1 MYLQTNPVFSRV
13 TYVHTCVHT
22 CVMNAVHSKS
32 KTDRCLGTILGIGGT
47 CGLLN
52 ILKQQQQKSKTQ
64 VLGRH
69 VPPPP
74 PPPPP
79 SSIATAMI
87 RCYGQLIISHY
98 FQSIVKLSQCPA
110 VEIKINVN
118 LFLLHEVTRI
128 ATRGVCNCLPVVR
141 LTRSQIYSFRPSV
154 SRSAE
159 FSFGQR
165 QH

>member
-1 MYLQTNPVFSRV
+1 MLRNYSGNWGHLRITEHFKTIKTHKCWRD
-13 TYVHTCVHT
+13 TY
-22 CVMNAVHSKS
+22 
-32 KTDRCLGTILGIGGT
+32 
-47 CGLLN
+47 
-52 ILKQQQQKSKTQ
+52 
-64 VLGRH
+64 
-69 VPPPP
+69 PPPP
-74 PPPPP
+74 HPPPPQP
-79 SSIATAMI
+79 SIATAMI

-159 FSFGQR
+159 FWFGQC